1 LVVVKYS
8 HEVNGY
14 TALNLTKLDILD
26 DFDEIKVAV
35 EYSYQGQ
42 PLESFPA
49 NGKILENVEVK
60 YDTLPGWKKSTY
72 GKTSYYDLPPNARSY
87 IEYIEK
93 FTGVKIKYIGTGPN
107 REHLIY
113 RDALPV

>member
-1 LVVVKYS
+1 MA
-8 HEVNGY
+8 
-14 TALNLTKLDILD
+14 T
-26 DFDEIKVAV
+26 

-42 PLESFPA
+42 VLESFPA

-72 GKTSYYDLPPNARSY
+72 GKTSYYDLPANARSY

-93 FTGVKIKYIGTGPN
+93 FTGVKCKYIGTGPN
-107 REHLIY
+107 REHLII
-113 RDALPV
+113 RDK